1 MKTKKANNI
10 TLGADPECF
19 IVNEKTGKVVSS
31 IGIIPGEKGD
41 PWRSDDMPDG
51 YGIEIDNILAE
62 FNIPAARSRK
72 DFVDSMEYMKDY
84 LRNFV
89 KKVDPDLNIKCSA
102 SEIVDEDQLQSY
114 EAKLFGCSVDYNIYT
129 GMPNPKP
136 HGETTNLR
144 SAGCHIH
151 CGYDN
156 PDVDRSLE
164 LLQLFDLYLGIPSIV
179 MDTDQRRRTLYGKA
193 GCFRLT
199 SYGFEYRV
207 LSSAMYATPELSGFI
222 YDQCMKAIDAY
233 NSGDI
238 KFSRKFKTRIQETI
252 DSGNVEE
259 ARKIIKEYNICA
271 ESLEQ

>member
-1 MKTKKANNI
+1 MSAKVSNI

-19 IVNEKTGKVVSS
+19 IINEETGKVVSS

-41 PWRSDDMPDG
+41 PWRGEDMPEG
-51 YGIEIDNILAE
+51 YGLEIDNILAE
-62 FNIPAARSRK
+62 FNIPPARK
-72 DFVDSMEYMKDY
+72 KEDFIASMEYMKSYIDK
-84 LRNFV
+84 FV
-89 KKVDPDLNIKCSA
+89 KKVNSHYTIKCAA
-102 SEIVDEDQLQSY
+102 SELVDWDQLQSD

-129 GMPNPKP
+129 GMPNEKP
-136 HGETTNLR
+136 QGETTNLR

-164 LLQLFDLYLGIPSIV
+164 LLQYFDLYLGIPSVII
-179 MDTDQRRRTLYGKA
+179 DTDMRRRTLYGKA

-207 LSSAMYATPELSGFI
+207 LSSAMYATPELEGFV

-233 NSGDI
+233 NENRIEFTDE
-238 KFSRKFKTRIQETI
+238 FKQAIRSTI
-252 DSGNVEE
+252 DSGDSEE
-259 ARKIIKEYNICA
+259 AKRIVKQYNIY
-271 ESLEQ
+271 